1 MTNEERILELLE
13 AQQGEPRQINVRLD
27 GMDARFD
34 RMDARLDGIDARFDR
49 MDARLD
55 GMDARFDKMDAR
67 LDGMDARFDGI
78 DAQLVGVRARLNSI
92 DTRLDKLEE
101 DAEITRDGV
110 NALIEWAENVSNAIR
125 FPLPKLK

>member
-13 AQQGEPRQINVRLD
+13 AQQGELRQINVRLD

-34 RMDARLDGIDARFDR
+34 RI
-49 MDARLD
+49 
-55 GMDARFDKMDAR
+55 DAR

-78 DAQLVGVRARLNSI
+78 DVQLVGVRARLNSI

>member
-13 AQQGEPRQINVRLD
+13 AQQGELRQINV
-27 GMDARFD
+27 
-34 RMDARLDGIDARFDR
+34 
-49 MDARLD
+49 
-55 GMDARFDKMDAR
+55 R

-78 DAQLVGVRARLNSI
+78 DAQLVGVRARLSSI

>member
-1 MTNEERILELLE
+1 MTNEERILELLK
-13 AQQGEPRQINVRLD
+13 AQQGELRQINVRLD
-27 GMDARFD
+27 GMDAR
-34 RMDARLDGIDARFDR
+34 LDS
-49 MDARLD
+49 
-55 GMDARFDKMDAR
+55 
-67 LDGMDARFDGI
+67 MDARFDGI

>member
-13 AQQGEPRQINVRLD
+13 AQQGELRQIN
-27 GMDARFD
+27 
-34 RMDARLDGIDARFDR
+34 
-49 MDARLD
+49 
-55 GMDARFDKMDAR
+55 AR

>member
-13 AQQGEPRQINVRLD
+13 AQQGELRQINVRLD

-34 RMDARLDGIDARFDR
+34 RM
-49 MDARLD
+49 
-55 GMDARFDKMDAR
+55 
-67 LDGMDARFDGI
+67 